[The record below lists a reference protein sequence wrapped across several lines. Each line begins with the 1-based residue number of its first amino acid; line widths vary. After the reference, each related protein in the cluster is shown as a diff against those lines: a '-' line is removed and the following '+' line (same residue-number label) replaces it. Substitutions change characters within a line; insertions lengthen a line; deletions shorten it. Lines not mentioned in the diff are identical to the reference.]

1 MISKTRFLLLFIT
14 LQHRIL
20 RCIHCGQNI
29 YDGAQTFTSPTLHKN
44 TLLALQIKAIALSL
58 SEMHSFVQQPIFSQV
73 VRIALRIICISSDP
87 LASTTIILL
96 LYLLN
101 YNNIHCRHLF
111 LTQQPNRHTT
121 QQHSLRPPLSI
132 SSTLSRSLELA
143 AEEWSFPAIP

>member
-29 YDGAQTFTSPTLHKN
+29 YGGAQTFTSPTLHKN

-73 VRIALRIICISSDP
+73 LYVLLFGSSV
-87 LASTTIILL
+87 
-96 LYLLN
+96 
-101 YNNIHCRHLF
+101 
-111 LTQQPNRHTT
+111 
-121 QQHSLRPPLSI
+121 SLRTSHNITAFAPKKSSAAQPSYHSAVQP
-132 SSTLSRSLELA
+132 SSTSPVQLYVFRQAALPQSDSLELA
-143 AEEWSFPAIP
+143 AEDWSPFPAIP